1 MRKEVEAR
9 EHRLAAIL
17 SRMSH
22 QELLTA
28 LSLLGVALT
37 RDQAMRISKLVAAKL
52 SALGVGRKAVVTL
65 KQKPFPDSPPSPS
78 SSPAEQQERPI
89 ADAAKKDA
97 AIKESPPESPPPGQ
111 TTHCVQSP
119 PPPPPVPALLTA
131 AVAHDPHHDEV
142 RGGGSGLVDNA
153 SAPQETQGAKEE
165 YMGVAEVEAGWSAN
179 IAVEDVRLHLGTFST
194 ALV

>member
-9 EHRLAAIL
+9 EHRLAVIF

-78 SSPAEQQERPI
+78 PSPAELQGRPI
-89 ADAAKKDA
+89 ADAV
-97 AIKESPPESPPPGQ
+97 IKGPESPPPGQ
-111 TTHCVQSP
+111 TTHGVQSP

-131 AVAHDPHHDEV
+131 SVAHDPHHDDV

-153 SAPQETQGAKEE
+153 SAPQETEGAKEE
-165 YMGVAEVEAGWSAN
+165 YMGVTEVEAGWSAN